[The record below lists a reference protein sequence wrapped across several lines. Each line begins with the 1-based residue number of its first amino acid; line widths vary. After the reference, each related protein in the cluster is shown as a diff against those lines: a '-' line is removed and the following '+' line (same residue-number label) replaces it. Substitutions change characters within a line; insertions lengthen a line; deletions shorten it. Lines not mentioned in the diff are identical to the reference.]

1 MTDAPVLARAVPVLR
16 IFAEDLARAF
26 YVDWLGFAVDWEH
39 RFHAGAPLYMQV
51 TRSGVTLHLSEHHG
65 DACPGS
71 TVFVPVEGLDAL
83 HAELGAK
90 SYRYARPGIEPV
102 DWGRQMRIA
111 DPFGNTLRFTEQR
124 SGED

>member
-1 MTDAPVLARAVPVLR
+1 MPVLR
-16 IFAEDLARAF
+16 IFAEDAARAF
-26 YVDWLGFAVDWEH
+26 YVDWLGFTVDWEH
-39 RFHAGAPLYMQV
+39 RFHEGAPLYMQV
-51 TRSGVTLHLSEHHG
+51 RRSGVSLHLSEHHG

-83 HAELGAK
+83 HAELTAK
-90 SYRYARPGIEPV
+90 PYRYARPGIEPV

-124 SGED
+124 AG